1 MKPPL
6 FITYF
11 IVKQLSLSNV
21 KFLTILIKKKGGGG
35 KYKFDLQLFV
45 VGLEKSGNCADLDH
59 TSIERTLQ
67 FKFHLPF
74 LLQNIVNVKQK
85 VKRTTENQFFW

>member
-6 FITYF
+6 FIIYF
-11 IVKQLSLSNV
+11 IVKQISLSNV
-21 KFLTILIKKKGGGG
+21 KFLNYPYFKRGGG
-35 KYKFDLQLFV
+35 YKFYLQLFV
-45 VGLEKSGNCADLDH
+45 VGLEKSGNCAGLDH

-67 FKFHLPF
+67 VKFHLPF

-85 VKRTTENQFFW
+85 VKTTTENQFFW